1 MLISMV
7 EQIKALPPLPESFQ
21 KINAI
26 CSDENG
32 TTQMLA
38 KVIEKDPMLVASLL
52 RLANSPLYGFSREIK
67 SVLQA
72 VSLFG
77 MTTTRALV
85 TGISVKK
92 LLQMDTA
99 PYGVTPEAF
108 VETSNLQGMLMRQ
121 WYKKLDMPRQD
132 LLFLCGLLQETGKIL
147 IAQQIV
153 RSDEVTPFKA
163 QVATAHNLSEV
174 ERAFVGT
181 TTALVT
187 AAVFEHWGFDETMI
201 QFIRYSDT
209 PNNAPDLETKRFAAS
224 LHVAKTAVAINGPM
238 NEQNITLALR
248 EVQRFELDEMAFAEA
263 IEQLIEHVSY

>member
-1 MLISMV
+1 MLITIV
-7 EQIKALPPLPESFQ
+7 EKIKALPPLPESFQ

-32 TTQMLA
+32 TTQQLA

-85 TGISVKK
+85 AGISVKK
-92 LLQMDTA
+92 LLQMDIA

-108 VETSNLQGMLMRQ
+108 ADISNMQGMLMRQ
-121 WYKKLDMPRQD
+121 WYRKLDPDTRD
-132 LLFLCGLLQETGKIL
+132 TLFLCGLLQETGKIL
-147 IAQQIV
+147 IADEIV
-153 RSDEVTPFKA
+153 RSGEVTPF
-163 QVATAHNLSEV
+163 QSEIATTHSLSEV

-187 AAVFEHWGFDETMI
+187 AAVFEHWGFDESV
-201 QFIRYSDT
+201 IRYIRHSDS
-209 PNNAPDLETKRFAAS
+209 PGSAPDDKTRRFAAS

-238 NEQNITLALR
+238 SERNITLGLR
-248 EVQRFELDEMAFAEA
+248 EVQRFSLDETSFAEA
-263 IEQLIEHVSY
+263 IEHLIEHTLH